1 MKLVLL
7 SVLMTL
13 FALPS
18 FAQSWMTDYDE
29 AMAQAIQEDKHV
41 LLFFTGSD
49 WCPPCKRIK
58 KDIYTSEKF
67 VTYADEKLV
76 LLVADFPRK
85 RANKLSDKQE
95 AKNRKLAAEYGIDA
109 EAGNTLVLIQD
120 DECYVCSDAVLAIA
134 AGLTRPWRVLRILKA
149 VPRPLRDGLYRFIA
163 RNRYRWFGRRRACF
177 RPDEAVLDRFPG

>member
-1 MKLVLL
+1 MKMKLVLL

-95 AKNRKLAAEYGIDA
+95 AKNRKLAAEYGIKSFPTTIILNTEGKELKRWLGYQPGSPEDYLDKFNDA
-109 EAGNTLVLIQD
+109 ISL
-120 DECYVCSDAVLAIA
+120 
-134 AGLTRPWRVLRILKA
+134 
-149 VPRPLRDGLYRFIA
+149 
-163 RNRYRWFGRRRACF
+163 
-177 RPDEAVLDRFPG
+177 